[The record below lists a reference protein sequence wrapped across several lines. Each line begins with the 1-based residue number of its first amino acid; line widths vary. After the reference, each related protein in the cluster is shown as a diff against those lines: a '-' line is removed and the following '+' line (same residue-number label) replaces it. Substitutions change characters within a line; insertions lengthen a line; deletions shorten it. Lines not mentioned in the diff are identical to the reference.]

1 MLTDITVLILN
12 IIEKWGVQGI
22 LGIVLVFLAYRWIN
36 SGNMYFIF
44 LFFSGIRKKN
54 RLKHIMNET
63 HTSPETYARVLLEL
77 RQQDNMWLTGMQTPT
92 LANIA
97 MELTKQNNLRARYF
111 YNWRRWLTENKGV
124 VVFDEKKYNNARK
137 EHYVMSFI
145 GLLNALIISLEI
157 YLRFKLSLVYMP
169 YVVFVNIFIFMGV
182 MVFIS
187 WVPGMELTV
196 KMKSY
201 IEKYNSVLLSEL
213 SKKPDETSLN

>member
-1 MLTDITVLILN
+1 
-12 IIEKWGVQGI
+12 
-22 LGIVLVFLAYRWIN
+22 
-36 SGNMYFIF
+36 
-44 LFFSGIRKKN
+44 
-54 RLKHIMNET
+54 
-63 HTSPETYARVLLEL
+63 
-77 RQQDNMWLTGMQTPT
+77 
-92 LANIA
+92 
-97 MELTKQNNLRARYF
+97 
-111 YNWRRWLTENKGV
+111 
-124 VVFDEKKYNNARK
+124 
-137 EHYVMSFI
+137 MSFI

-201 IEKYNSVLLSEL
+201 IEKYNSVFLSEL